1 VARVYLGLGANL
13 GDREANLKKALRLLA
28 ARLKVEKVSSFYET
42 EPAGYADQPRFLNAV
57 CQAATD
63 LEPLKL
69 LHFAKDVER
78 KMGRKRTFRNAPRL
92 IDIDIL
98 LYDDKVMETPE
109 LTTPHPRLVERA
121 FVLVP
126 LAEIAPGIRHPV
138 TGWTASEMA
147 GAVDKSGIVLL
158 GVKKEGAGA

>member
-13 GDREANLKKALRLLA
+13 GDREANLKKALQLLA

-42 EPAGYADQPRFLNAV
+42 EPVGYADQPRFLNAV
-57 CQAATD
+57 CEGTTG

-69 LHFAKDVER
+69 LRYVKDIER
-78 KMGRKRTFRNAPRL
+78 KMGRKRTFRYAPRL

-98 LYDDKVMETPE
+98 LYDDNILETPG
-109 LTTPHPRLVERA
+109 LVLPHQRLAERA

-126 LAEIAPGIRHPV
+126 LAEIAPETRHPV
-138 TGWTASEMA
+138 TGQTARQMA
-147 GAVDKSGIVLL
+147 GAIDKSGVVLL